1 MDDDAHR
8 FADTVGKRAA
18 WTVLEY
24 QPLRYQGLA
33 GVGSRIVGST
43 RP

>member
-8 FADTVGKRAA
+8 FADTVGTRAA

-24 QPLRYQGLA
+24 QDLRYQRHT
-33 GVGSRIVGST
+33 GVGSR
-43 RP
+43 